1 MWTKQAL
8 IKCRTLL
15 QEDRFKSVF
24 IILSH
29 IEPQNKRALR
39 DAELYWDKIKKT
51 YKGGTLRVE
60 EYSLELIQLREMV
73 NQVIIAYEKL
83 AEEAQAK
90 KTEYEKSILAETLVA
105 IVPDKITLEAFL
117 AIWSGADNRSA
128 LERTYCLDLLHKSI
142 VTWQGI
148 AGSVSTLNKFHG
160 KSTQYL
166 IFWPKSDEL
175 FLNDPIVAFFSHEH
189 GDLLQELQRGDHITV
204 RGKLELNDETPHIS
218 LLNSH
223 ILQVHKQKK

>member
-60 EYSLELIQLREMV
+60 DYSLELIQLREMV
-73 NQVIIAYEKL
+73 TQVIITYEKL
-83 AEEAQAK
+83 AEEAQAR
-90 KTEYEKSILAETLVA
+90 KTEYEKNILAEKLA

-117 AIWSGADNRSA
+117 TIWSSSDKRPA

-142 VTWQGI
+142 VTWQGV

-189 GDLLQELQRGDHITV
+189 GHFLQELQRGDHITV
-204 RGKLELNDETPHIS
+204 RGKLELSDETPHIS
-218 LLNSH
+218 LVNSH
-223 ILQVHKQKK
+223 ILQVFKQKK